1 MPRKPTQPSIACQF
15 FTWRLFRRDG
25 VYYADARGGRYDL
38 GKHSLG
44 TRDRDEAVE
53 RLKLLDRQKA
63 VEVGLAGPA
72 LLQPVEAISLADGWK
87 LFLEYCERSP
97 VLGGVSPGTVKRYR
111 AVRDKHLKFC
121 SRHGITTW
129 NEFDK
134 RGLEQY
140 AKWLGR
146 KYADRTVYLEATT
159 LKTVNGWLID
169 NQKLPA
175 EAKLLYNLQKPQG
188 TDTYCYSRQ
197 EVAAMIKHCT
207 DAPGLGWLGHVILA
221 LAHTGM
227 RISELAGLRW
237 SDVDLEAN
245 AIRVMDER
253 SSKRRKAA
261 GTARTTKGRRSRVI
275 PIHTRLK
282 HLLKT
287 LEHQP
292 DGYVL
297 HARRG
302 GRLHP
307 RNILHDFIQEV
318 IEPLK
323 EKFPTSPG
331 EIGFEHGRIH
341 SFRHFFCS
349 QTFLGGAS
357 EGEIREW
364 LGHAESKMVE
374 LYRHLRN
381 EDAQRKMEQID
392 FTGPEDSDTPRAGN
406 S

>member
-1 MPRKPTQPSIACQF
+1 MPRKPKQPSIACQF

-25 VYYADARGGRYDL
+25 VYYADARGGKYDL

-44 TRDRDEAVE
+44 TRDREEALE
-53 RLKLLDRQKA
+53 RLKQLDRQKA

-87 LFLEYCERSP
+87 LFLEFCERSP
-97 VLGGVSPGTVKRYR
+97 VLGGVSSGTVKRYR
-111 AVRDKHLKFC
+111 AVRDKHQKFC
-121 SRHGITTW
+121 GRHGITTW

-134 RGLEQY
+134 RGLERY
-140 AKWLGR
+140 VNWLGR

-207 DAPGLGWLGHVILA
+207 ETPELAWLANVILA

-227 RISELAGLRW
+227 RISELASLRW

-245 AIRVMDER
+245 TIRVMDER
-253 SSKRRKAA
+253 SSRRRKAA

-282 HLLKT
+282 QLLKT

-318 IEPLK
+318 IEPLQ
-323 EKFPTSPG
+323 EKFPTSLG

-349 QTFLGGAS
+349 QAFLGGAS

-374 LYRHLRN
+374 HYRHLRD

-392 FTGPEDSDTPRAGN
+392 FTGPEDSDTPRVGN

>member
-1 MPRKPTQPSIACQF
+1 MPRKPKQPSIACQF

-25 VYYADARGGRYDL
+25 VYYADARGGKHDL

-44 TRDRDEAVE
+44 TRDRDEALE

-63 VEVGLAGPA
+63 VEIGLAGST

-87 LFLEYCERSP
+87 LFLEYCERNP

-121 SRHGITTW
+121 GRHGITTW

-146 KYADRTVYLEATT
+146 KYADRTVYLELTT

-175 EAKLLYNLQKPQG
+175 EAKLRYNLQKPLG

-197 EVAAMIKHCT
+197 EVAAMIKHCIGT
-207 DAPGLGWLGHVILA
+207 PRLAWLAHVILA
-221 LAHTGM
+221 LAHTGL
-227 RISELAGLRW
+227 RISELASLRW
-237 SDVDLEAN
+237 SDVDLGSST
-245 AIRVMDER
+245 IRVMDER

-261 GTARTTKGRRSRVI
+261 GTARTTKGRRSRTL
-275 PIHTRLK
+275 PIHPRLK
-282 HLLKT
+282 RLLET
-287 LEHQP
+287 LERRS
-292 DGYVL
+292 DGYVF
-297 HARRG
+297 HAHRG
-302 GRLHP
+302 GRLRP
-307 RNILHDFIQEV
+307 RNVLHDFIQEV

-323 EKFPTSPG
+323 ERFPTSPG
-331 EIGFEHGRIH
+331 ETGFEHGRIH

-349 QTFLGGAS
+349 QAFLGGAS

-364 LGHAESKMVE
+364 LGHAESRMVE
-374 LYRHLRN
+374 HYRHLRN
-381 EDAQRKMEQID
+381 EDAQRKMEQIE

-406 S
+406 P

>member
-1 MPRKPTQPSIACQF
+1 MPRKPKQPSIACQF

-25 VYYADARGGRYDL
+25 VFYADARGGKFDL

-44 TRDRDEAVE
+44 TRDRDEALE

-111 AVRDKHLKFC
+111 AVRDKHQKFC

-146 KYADRTVYLEATT
+146 KYADRTVYLELTT

-175 EAKLLYNLQKPQG
+175 EAKLQYNLQKPQG

-197 EVAAMIKHCT
+197 EVAAMIQHCT
-207 DAPGLGWLGHVILA
+207 ETRELTWLANVILA
-221 LAHTGM
+221 LAHTGL
-227 RISELAGLRW
+227 RISELASLRW
-237 SDVDLEAN
+237 SDVELEAN
-245 AIRVMDER
+245 TIRVMDER

-275 PIHTRLK
+275 PIHPRLK
-282 HLLKT
+282 QLLKT

-292 DGYVL
+292 DGYIF

-302 GRLHP
+302 GRLHS
-307 RNILHDFIQEV
+307 RNVLHDFIEEV
-318 IEPLK
+318 IEPVK

-331 EIGFEHGRIH
+331 EIGFEHGRLH

-349 QTFLGGAS
+349 QAFLGGAS

-374 LYRHLRN
+374 HYRHLRN

-392 FTGPEDSDTPRAGN
+392 FTGSEDSDTPRAGN